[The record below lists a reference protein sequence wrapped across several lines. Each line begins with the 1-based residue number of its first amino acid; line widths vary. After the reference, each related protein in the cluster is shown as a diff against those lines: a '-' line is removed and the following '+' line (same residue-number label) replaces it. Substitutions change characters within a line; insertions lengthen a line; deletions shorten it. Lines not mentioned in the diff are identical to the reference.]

1 MGSEMCIR
9 DRAGGEPATT
19 AGLQYPMVDLFTG
32 GIIMPVMFVNAAA
45 TCYLLS
51 FHCTAGIMEA
61 WKKALERTE

>member
-1 MGSEMCIR
+1 
-9 DRAGGEPATT
+9 
-19 AGLQYPMVDLFTG
+19 MVDLFTG